1 MAAEKRNRD
10 QSLNLSQNRKVRLTV
25 IVKESQ
31 TLCVKELAAQAKLI
45 AGAAFFFLTS
55 NVRIHTH
62 RRV

>member
-55 NVRIHTH
+55 NVCIHTH

>member
-1 MAAEKRNRD
+1 MAAGKRNRD

-55 NVRIHTH
+55 NVRIHAY
-62 RRV
+62 RWD

>member
-1 MAAEKRNRD
+1 MAAEKRNWD

-45 AGAAFFFLTS
+45 AGAAFFR
-55 NVRIHTH
+55 VRIQIFIYNRT
-62 RRV
+62 